1 MNSKEAL
8 TLCLEN
14 LREAIKREQVDAN
27 MYASGA
33 SAASLRIEATF
44 LKGTLYGNTSMAV
57 TLGILPPRGPGGLPP
72 IENIMLWLKLKNK
85 SDVNPWAVAKSIA
98 KRGTRM
104 YRNETNPLSFEEIM
118 RDARAELVLNLLKG
132 TKEEIL
138 IPIRQAI
145 KK

>member
-1 MNSKEAL
+1 MTSKEAI

-14 LREAIKREQVDAN
+14 IREGIKRAQVDAN

-33 SAASLRIEATF
+33 SAASMRIEATPI
-44 LKGTLYGNTSMAV
+44 KGALYGNTSMAV

-85 SDVNPWAVAKSIA
+85 SDVSPWAVAKSIA
-98 KRGTRM
+98 LKGTRM
-104 YRNETNPLSFEEIM
+104 YRNETNPLSLEDIM
-118 RDARAELVLNLLKG
+118 RDARAELILNLLKG

-138 IPIRQAI
+138 IPIREAI